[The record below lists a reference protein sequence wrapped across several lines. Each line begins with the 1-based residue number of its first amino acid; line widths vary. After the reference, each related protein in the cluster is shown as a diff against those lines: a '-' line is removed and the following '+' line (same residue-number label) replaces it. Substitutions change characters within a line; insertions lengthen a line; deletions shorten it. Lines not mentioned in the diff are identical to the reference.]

1 MNNKMS
7 YASQQQLKRTI
18 AGRLKAAVESVER
31 AAGSNMQNP
40 PVNGRKEEFA
50 DNMGVPGY
58 QQPPVHVMPDGM
70 ECMKTER
77 KSGEPYTTQRAFRNQ
92 TLKTAFVFS
101 ELISEPMCKKR
112 HRNRRGI

>member
-31 AAGSNMQNP
+31 AAGSNMQKP
-40 PVNGRKEEFA
+40 PVSGRKEEFA
-50 DNMGVPGY
+50 DNMRV
-58 QQPPVHVMPDGM
+58 QPPVHVMPDGM

-77 KSGEPYTTQRAFRNQ
+77 KSGESYTTQRDFRNH

-112 HRNRRGI
+112 HRNRRSI

>member
-7 YASQQQLKRTI
+7 YAGQQQLKRTI

-31 AAGSNMQNP
+31 AADRQMNNMPN
-40 PVNGRKEEFA
+40 
-50 DNMGVPGY
+50 Y
-58 QQPPVHVMPDGM
+58 QQPPVHRMPDGM
-70 ECMKTER
+70 ECIQPER
-77 KSGEPYTTQRAFRNQ
+77 KVGDSHIQSEKACRNQ

-112 HRNRRGI
+112 HRNRRSI